1 MKNSPSVQRRTSLSK
16 RDRQK
21 VLVDWNATKVEY
33 PKNACLHHLFE
44 AQVKRT
50 PNAVAVVFEDQQI
63 TYRELNHRAN
73 QLARYLKSLGVKTE
87 SFVAICMER
96 SLEMVVAI
104 YGTMKAGAAYV
115 PIDPTYPQDRLEFM
129 LQDANA
135 PVLLTQEKLR
145 AKLPAHQ
152 ARVVCLDS
160 EWPVISRE
168 STTTPKSDVTAKNLA
183 YMIYTS
189 GSTGKPKGAM
199 NMHRGICNRLLWM
212 QDAYQ
217 LKSDDRV
224 MQKTPFSFD
233 VSVWEFFWPLL
244 TGARLIVARPEGHR
258 DSAYLAGLINAQ
270 QITTLHFVPSMLQ
283 VFLRQPGV
291 EDCRS
296 LRRVICSGEAL
307 PYELQQTFFKRLP
320 FVELHN
326 LYGPT
331 EAAVDVTFWQC
342 RPDSKLQ
349 IVPIGR
355 PIANIQMY
363 ILDPQLQPVPIGEP
377 GELHIGGVGLARGY
391 HNRPDLTAERFIRN
405 PFGTDRRARLYKTGD
420 LARYLPDGNI
430 EYLGRLDHQ
439 VKIRG
444 FRIELGEIEALLAQ
458 HPGVRETVVI
468 AREDAPGDKR
478 LVAYLVPKNGSVPT
492 ISELRA
498 HLKQKLPEYMVPAA
512 FVSLKG
518 MPLSPNGKVDR
529 KALPAPDQNRP
540 ELEEAFVAPQ
550 TETEKIL
557 AEIWSEVLEVK
568 QIGIHDNF
576 FELGGDSIRAIQ
588 LLARAQQKGLLIT
601 LEQLFEQQ
609 TIHKVI
615 EKLSQ
620 DHTTI
625 SVERTEP
632 FALIGEEDRRRLP
645 AGLEDAYPMTK
656 LQVGM
661 FYHNSLNPVSAVF
674 HDIFSFRI
682 QFPFVR
688 EKLETAINQF
698 AARHPIMRTSFDV
711 ANFSE
716 PLQLVHE
723 SACMPFTVADLR
735 DLTADDQIKSL
746 TAWIEAEKRR
756 PFDQA
761 QAPLVRTR
769 AHLHSEEEFQ
779 LIVSFHHAALDGW
792 SLAAM
797 LTEILQ
803 DYSALIKGTGEAVP
817 PPKVPYREY
826 VALERKAEQ
835 SESDKRFWAEKLADP
850 DVQVLPRWP
859 KSYRAGG
866 TEQMRGP
873 EIQVQRDVFE
883 GLKKL
888 AQTAGV
894 PLKSVLMAAHYRV
907 MSFLHG
913 KSDVISGLITNGRP
927 EEIDAERMIGLFLNT
942 VPLRVQLTGGTWI
955 DLCRQ
960 VFAEER
966 ALIPHRRYPLPEIQ
980 KIAGGQ
986 SLFEA
991 TFDFVHFHVYRGLQ
1005 GYKDMGFMEGHYF
1018 EANNF
1023 ILFTTFMM
1031 DVTTTELQ
1039 MHMDYD
1045 PEQLCLEQIKAI
1057 CGYYLNTLATMATDP
1072 AAKYD
1077 SFSPLTTEERQQLL
1091 VGWNATQ
1098 REFPKDKCL
1107 QELFEAQVNRTPEG
1121 VALIAGDDSLTYAE
1135 LNQRANGLAHQ
1146 LKAMGVGPDVLVG
1159 LCVERSVEMI
1169 VGMLGILKAGGAYV
1183 PLDPAYPAER
1193 LAFVLED
1200 TQAPVLLTQSSLRSQ
1215 LPETHTHVVCLDA
1228 TEPSA
1233 DKTNP
1238 VSSAQP
1244 HNLAYVIYTS
1254 GSTGKPKGVAIEHRS
1269 PVAFVHWAQAVFS
1282 PGELAGVLASTS
1294 ICFDLSVFEIFATL
1308 SSGGKVILAEN
1319 ALALSTLPAAQQ
1331 VTLIN
1336 TVPSAMKELLRL
1348 QGIPTSVRVVNLAGE
1363 PTSNSLVQQIYQLP
1377 HVEKVYDLY
1386 GPSETTTYSTFTLRR
1401 ADGPATVGRPIANTQ
1416 VYLLDPQGQP
1426 VPVGVPGEV
1435 HIGGEGLARG
1445 YLHRPELTAE
1455 KFVSDPFSSA
1465 PGARL
1470 YRTGDLAKYL
1480 PDGNL
1485 EFLGR
1490 IDQQVKIRGFRVELG
1505 EIETVLRRHPKVK
1518 DAVVVARESAPGEK
1532 FLMGYV
1538 ISRQH
1543 PVPTVQEMRDYMKQV
1558 LPDYMVPSRLMILDA
1573 LPLTPNGKIDRRAL
1587 PAPESA
1593 HVEVSSAFVGPR
1605 DAMEQALANI
1615 WAGVLKVDR
1624 VGVQDNFFEL
1634 GGHSLL
1640 AVRLFSQIKKLTGK
1654 DLPLVTLFQA
1664 PTIEKL
1670 AAILRQEGWESPWAS
1685 LVPIKPDGS
1694 KPPFYCV
1701 HGVGGNILEY
1711 LDLAKY
1717 MNQVQPFYGL
1727 QAIGLDGKRPME
1739 NLTVEQMAARYIE
1752 EIRAFQPRGPYY
1764 LGGSS
1769 FGGSVAYEMAQQ
1781 LTAAGEE
1788 IALLAFFDTNG
1799 PGYPKYLPTRTAWKR
1814 KLDWWLDRAALH
1826 WGNLRASSGQE
1837 KLNYIGEKARRWN
1850 TQLRWKRQQLW
1861 DQVRERVGQVF
1872 WPAAIKQA
1880 RVVGYRA
1887 GTVYQPK
1894 PYSGRATLF
1903 RATEQ
1908 PRGIYPD
1915 STLGWN
1921 GLVQG
1926 GLTIYDTP
1934 GHHGAIVREPRS
1946 RVLAQQLQDALN
1958 EVQIKHAAAPLQ
1970 KKPQVLMEAETPAI
1984 SMTVVVTATFT
1995 AEPIEE
2001 SIAYWMNELGVNA
2014 TIRFAS
2020 YNQTFQQLLDPESLV
2035 SKNQHGINLHL
2046 IRIED
2051 WWRSAGEGH
2060 GKTEAV
2066 KKSVHDFANALKENS
2081 NRSTSAHFVCLCPD
2095 SPEAR
2100 LEDGY
2105 ANCSDQMERMLV
2117 AELAGVSGVYT
2128 VPSKELT
2135 ATYPVT
2141 DYYDAEADNL
2151 GHVAY
2156 TPEYFTA
2163 LGTIMARRIY
2173 ALKAE
2178 PRKVIVLDCDQT
2190 LWGGVCGE
2198 DGPAGVTIDLPRS
2211 ALQEFMVAQ
2220 HDAGRL
2226 LCLCTKN
2233 NEQDVWSVFQTRTE
2247 MALKRDHLVTWR
2259 INWQPKSENLKSL
2272 ATELRLGLDSFIFI
2286 DDNPVECAEVEA
2298 GCPEA
2303 LTILLPP
2310 AADQIPQFLRN
2321 VWAFDH
2327 LRLTGEDQR
2336 RTALYQEDVRR
2347 ERFHQEAPSFEAFL
2361 AGLELEISIAPMRE
2375 EQLPRVAQL
2384 TLRTNQFNCTTIR
2397 RTESELQELIQQT
2410 GTEVL
2415 TVEVKDRFGDYGL
2428 VGLVIFRTEANRL
2441 AVDTFLLSCR
2451 ALGKGVEHRMLAY
2464 LGELAASRGCEWVDI
2479 NLVRTPKNGP
2489 AFDFIASVAGDR
2501 LQAAGNEYNCRLPA
2515 ALVAAVTPKPKS
2527 AADAQPSLPAASEP
2541 TITTPHS
2548 GPGVFLS
2555 NARLHWI
2562 AAEMNEARR
2571 IHSTIAAGKKVKRS
2585 QKKGAGGHATRG
2597 KTLPA
2602 HEVRKV
2608 EAALLQHPGLR
2619 AAVVISQSER
2629 QGKKRLVAYV
2639 VSRNGPPDS
2648 RELREFLLQKL
2659 PEYMV
2664 PSRFMVFDHL
2674 PIGANGKVDR
2684 AALGKAK

>member
-1 MKNSPSVQRRTSLSK
+1 M
-16 RDRQK
+16 
-21 VLVDWNATKVEY
+21 LVKWNATKVDY
-33 PKNACLHHLFE
+33 PKDICLHHLFE
-44 AQVKRT
+44 AQVKKT

-152 ARVVCLDS
+152 ARLVCLDS

-168 STTTPKSDVTAKNLA
+168 STTAPKSDVTAKNLA

-199 NMHRGICNRLLWM
+199 NTHRGICNRLLWM
-212 QDAYQ
+212 QDAYR

-244 TGARLIVARPEGHR
+244 TGARLVVARPEGHR
-258 DSAYLAGLINAQ
+258 DSAYLAELINAQ

-307 PYELQQTFFKRLP
+307 PYELQQAFFKRLP

-355 PIANIQMY
+355 PIANIQMC
-363 ILDPQLQPVPIGEP
+363 ILDSQLQPVPIGEV

-391 HNRPDLTAERFIRN
+391 HNRPELTAEKFIRN
-405 PFGTDRRARLYKTGD
+405 RFSKEVGARLYKTGD

-444 FRIELGEIEALLAQ
+444 FRIELGEIEAVLAQ
-458 HPGVRETVVI
+458 HPDVRETVVI

-512 FVSLKG
+512 FVSLKE

-588 LLARAQQKGLLIT
+588 LLARAQQKGLRIT

-620 DHTTI
+620 DHAPI
-625 SVERTEP
+625 SAERTEP

-682 QFPFVR
+682 QFPFVQ

-723 SACMPFTVADLR
+723 SVRMPFAVADLR
-735 DLTADDQIKSL
+735 DLNADEQIKSL

-756 PFDQA
+756 PFDQT

-769 AHLHSEEEFQ
+769 VHLHSEEEFQ

-803 DYSALIKGTGEAVP
+803 DYSALIKGTGAAVP

-835 SESDKRFWAEKLADP
+835 SESDKRFWTEKMADP
-850 DVQVLPRWP
+850 DVQILPRWP
-859 KSYRAGG
+859 KSHRAGG
-866 TEQMRGP
+866 TEQVRGP
-873 EIQVQRDVFE
+873 EIQIPSEVLE

-894 PLKSVLMAAHYRV
+894 PLKSALMAAHYRV

-913 KSDVISGLITNGRP
+913 KPDVISGLITNGRP

-991 TFDFVHFHVYRGLQ
+991 TFDFVHFHVYRGLH

-1039 MHMDYD
+1039 VHMDYD

-1057 CGYYLNTLATMATDP
+1057 CGYYLSTLAAMVA
-1072 AAKYD
+1072 D
-1077 SFSPLTTEERQQLL
+1077 STARYEAFSPLSTEERQHLL

-1107 QELFEAQVNRTPEG
+1107 QELFEAQANRTPEAM
-1121 VALIAGDDSLTYAE
+1121 ALVFGNRSMTYAE

-1146 LKAMGVGPDVLVG
+1146 LKVMGVGPDVLVG

-1183 PLDPAYPAER
+1183 PLDPSYPAER

-1200 TQAPVLLTQSSLRSQ
+1200 TRAPVLLTQSTLRPQ
-1215 LPETHTHVVCLDA
+1215 LPETHAHVVYLDA
-1228 TEPSA
+1228 TEFPA
-1233 DKTNP
+1233 EKIHP
-1238 VSSAQP
+1238 VSGAQP

-1269 PVAFVHWAQAVFS
+1269 PVAFVHWAKEVFS

-1319 ALALSTLPAAQQ
+1319 ALALPTLPAAQQ

-1348 QGIPTSVRVVNLAGE
+1348 QGIPASVRVVNLAGE

-1377 HVEKVYDLY
+1377 HIEKVYDLY

-1401 ADGPATVGRPIANTQ
+1401 VDGPATVGRPIANTQ
-1416 VYLLDPQGQP
+1416 VYLLDPKGQP

-1435 HIGGEGLARG
+1435 YIGGDGLARG

-1465 PGARL
+1465 SGARL

-1587 PAPESA
+1587 PAPEQTQ
-1593 HVEVSSAFVGPR
+1593 VEVSSVFVGPR

-1664 PTIEKL
+1664 PTVEKL
-1670 AAILRQEGWESPWAS
+1670 AAILRQDGWESPWAS
-1685 LVPIKPDGS
+1685 LVPIKPGGS

-1711 LDLAKY
+1711 LDLARY
-1717 MNQVQPFYGL
+1717 MDDDQPFYGL
-1727 QAIGLDGKRPME
+1727 QAIGLDGKRPVE
-1739 NLTVEQMAARYIE
+1739 NLTVEQMATRYIE
-1752 EIRAFQPRGPYY
+1752 EIRALQPRGAYY

-1799 PGYPKYLPTRTAWKR
+1799 PGYPKYLPTTTAWKR
-1814 KLDWWLDRAALH
+1814 RMDWWLDRAALH

-1850 TQLRWKRQQLW
+1850 RQLRWKRQQLW

-1915 STLGWN
+1915 RTLGWN

-1926 GLTIYDTP
+1926 GLKIYDTP

-1946 RVLAQQLQDALN
+1946 RILAEQLRDALN
-1958 EVQIKHAAAPLQ
+1958 EAQVQHAAPLQ
-1970 KKPQVLMEAETPAI
+1970 QKPKDTLEAETPKI
-1984 SMTVVVTATFT
+1984 SMTIVVTATFT

-2001 SIAYWMNELGVNA
+2001 SIVYWMNELGINP
-2014 TIRFAS
+2014 TIRFAA
-2020 YNQTFQQLLDPESLV
+2020 YNQTFQQLLDVESLV
-2035 SKNQHGINLHL
+2035 SNNQQGINVHL

-2051 WWRSAGEGH
+2051 WWRSAGEGSE
-2060 GKTEAV
+2060 KAQVVER
-2066 KKSVHDFANALKENS
+2066 SVRDLAEALKQNAS
-2081 NRSTSAHFVCLCPD
+2081 RSSSAHFVCLCPN
-2095 SPEAR
+2095 SPAAG
-2100 LEDGY
+2100 LDQGFTDFV
-2105 ANCSDQMERMLV
+2105 CSMERMLL
-2117 AELAGVSGVYT
+2117 AELADVNGVYT
-2128 VPSKELT
+2128 ITSEELI
-2135 ATYPVT
+2135 AAYPAT
-2141 DYYDAEADNL
+2141 DYYDAEADKL
-2151 GHVAY
+2151 GLVPY
-2156 TPEYFTA
+2156 TPQYFTA
-2163 LGTIMARRIY
+2163 LGTAVARKIY
-2173 ALKAE
+2173 ALRAA

-2198 DGPAGVTIDLPRS
+2198 DGPAGVTIDSSRKT
-2211 ALQEFMVAQ
+2211 LQEFMVAKR
-2220 HDAGRL
+2220 DAGML

-2233 NEQDVWSVFQTRTE
+2233 NQQDVWEVFE
-2247 MALKRDHLVTWR
+2247 SSMNMPLKRDHLVTWR

-2272 ATELRLGLDSFIFI
+2272 ATELQLGLDSFIFV

-2298 GCPEA
+2298 GCPEV
-2303 LTILLPP
+2303 LTIRLPSL
-2310 AADQIPQFLRN
+2310 AEQIPQFLQH

-2327 LRLTGEDQR
+2327 LRLTEEDRR
-2336 RTALYQEDVRR
+2336 RTALYQENARR
-2347 ERFHQEAPSFEAFL
+2347 ERFHREAPSFEAFL
-2361 AGLELEISIAPMRE
+2361 AGLELEASIAPMRE
-2375 EQLPRVAQL
+2375 DQLPRIAQL
-2384 TLRTNQFNCTTIR
+2384 TQRTSQFNCTTIR
-2397 RTESELQELIQQT
+2397 RTESEIQALIRQT
-2410 GTEVL
+2410 GAEVL

-2428 VGLVIFRTEANRL
+2428 VGLVFFRAEANRL
-2441 AVDTFLLSCR
+2441 AIDTLLLSCR
-2451 ALGKGVEHRMLAY
+2451 ALGKGVEHRMLAF
-2464 LGELAASRGCEWVDI
+2464 LGELAAARGCEWVDI
-2479 NLVRTPKNGP
+2479 HFVRTAKNGP
-2489 AFDFIASVAGDR
+2489 AFDFITSVAGDR
-2501 LQAAGNEYNCRLPA
+2501 LQAVENEYSCRLPSSY
-2515 ALVAAVTPKPKS
+2515 VAAVTLKPKS
-2527 AADAQPSLPAASEP
+2527 AADAQPSSPAASEA
-2541 TITTPHS
+2541 TITSPQS

-2555 NARLHWI
+2555 SARLQWI
-2562 AAEMNEARR
+2562 AAEMNEAQR
-2571 IHSTIAAGKKVKRS
+2571 IHRTITAGKNAKRS
-2585 QKKGAGGHATRG
+2585 QKKATGGKDARG
-2597 KTLPA
+2597 KTYPA
-2602 HEVRKV
+2602 PELKKV
-2608 EAALLQHPGLR
+2608 EAALLQHPGLS
-2619 AAVVISQSER
+2619 AAVVIVRSER
-2629 QGKKRLVAYV
+2629 QGEKRLVAYV
-2639 VSRNGPPDS
+2639 VSRNGPPDNH
-2648 RELREFLLQKL
+2648 ELREFLLRKL

-2664 PSRFMVFDHL
+2664 PSSFMVFDHL
-2674 PIGANGKVDR
+2674 PLRANGKVDR
-2684 AALGKAK
+2684 AALRKAK